1 MPVFLRLPERENG
14 MDDTL
19 YSNLKKYLS
28 NVPRKSKKERGAVPT
43 IGNRAPVSL
52 RLIHRR

>member
-1 MPVFLRLPERENG
+1 VFLRFPERENG

-19 YSNLKKYLS
+19 HSNLKKCLS

-43 IGNRAPVSL
+43 IGNRAPAL
-52 RLIHRR
+52 F

>member
-1 MPVFLRLPERENG
+1 MAVFLRLPERENG
-14 MDDTL
+14 IDDTL
-19 YSNLKKYLS
+19 YSNLKKCLS
-28 NVPRKSKKERGAVPT
+28 NVPRKRKKEWGAVPA

>member
-1 MPVFLRLPERENG
+1 MPVFLRLPERESG

-28 NVPRKSKKERGAVPT
+28 NVPRKSKKERGAVPA